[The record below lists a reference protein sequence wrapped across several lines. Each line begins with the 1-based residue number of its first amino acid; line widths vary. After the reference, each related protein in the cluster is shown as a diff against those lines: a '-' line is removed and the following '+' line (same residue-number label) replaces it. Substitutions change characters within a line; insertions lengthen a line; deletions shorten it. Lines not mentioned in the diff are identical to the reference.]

1 MYLLSFRFR
10 ICETDFIDTLLS
22 LFKEYCW
29 NNFLHSEVEKCFETI
44 FSNGLSNNGNTN
56 NNTTQVSSESK
67 QNDTNN
73 DYFYDDIKT
82 DLMKII
88 NDCVPKSEDNK
99 DSSEKPNNETEK
111 PQPETS
117 ANVDEK
123 LNSSTETDEANVTKV
138 PDNNPSV
145 IQTHVSLLFVYV

>member
-1 MYLLSFRFR
+1 MYVCIHFR

-56 NNTTQVSSESK
+56 NNTTQASSEGK
-67 QNDTNN
+67 QNDSNN
-73 DYFYDDIKT
+73 DYFFDDIKT

-88 NDCVPKSEDNK
+88 NDCVPKNEENK
-99 DSSEKPNNETEK
+99 DEPSEPSKDDGEN

-117 ANVDEK
+117 ENVEK
-123 LNSSTETDEANVTKV
+123 TNTSKETNDADVTKI
-138 PDNNPSV
+138 PDNSPSV
-145 IQTHVSLLFVYV
+145 IQTHVSL